1 MPLIRCSEQKR
12 QFLEE
17 FYSEWVSESNE
28 ISASIGKSMLKIV
41 DLINK
46 TFTETKIYGLTSH
59 AHLLLLSEDDSM
71 SDWYVAINV
80 SVLEEYHIEYQI
92 TKDSQPWENATIK
105 GATKSMDEFKKI
117 IIIAMSESQGWSKS
131 AELNKL
137 FAQIKSGARL

>member
-12 QFLEE
+12 QSLEE
-17 FYSEWVSESNE
+17 FYTEWASESDK
-28 ISASIGKSMLKIV
+28 ISSTIGKSMLKII

-59 AHLLLLSEDDSM
+59 AHLLLLSENNSM
-71 SDWYVAINV
+71 SDWHV
-80 SVLEEYHIEYQI
+80 VLIANGLKEYHIEYQM

-105 GATKSMDEFKKI
+105 GATKSIEEFKNL

-137 FAQIKSGARL
+137 FTQIKTER